1 MSQRAFS
8 PDFVPTP
15 AIAPLLRTATV
26 NGTGI
31 DLANSNGNQVI
42 VYAGAIT
49 DGTFTPKLQE
59 SSDNSTFTDVAAA
72 DLVGSLSA
80 QTANTAQDISYI
92 GKLRYIRAVITVT
105 GSPAT
110 GGNVGAIANL
120 RKRKQ

>member
-8 PDFVPTP
+8 PDYTP
-15 AIAPLLRTATV
+15 STSVAPLLRTATV

-31 DLANSNGNQVI
+31 DLANSNGNQI
-42 VYAGAIT
+42 IFQTGAIT
-49 DGTFTPKLQE
+49 DGTFTPKIQE

-72 DLVGSLSA
+72 DQIGTLAAMS
-80 QTANTAQDISYI
+80 ANTVSDVSYI
-92 GKLRYIRAVITVT
+92 GKLRYIRAVYTVT

-110 GGNVGAIANL
+110 GGNCSAIVNL